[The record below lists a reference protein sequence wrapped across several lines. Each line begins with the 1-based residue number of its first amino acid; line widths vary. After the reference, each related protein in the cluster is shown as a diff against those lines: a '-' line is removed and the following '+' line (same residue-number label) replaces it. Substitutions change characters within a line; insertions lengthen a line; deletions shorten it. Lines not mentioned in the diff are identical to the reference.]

1 MEIIAGII
9 IIVTFMMLMCCCR
22 TAKRQDT
29 QDGILLRNKNT
40 TIADCLFAYN
50 EYGWVSKLNDGKFNG
65 FKKE

>member
-1 MEIIAGII
+1 MWIFYGII
-9 IIVTFMMLMCCCR
+9 FIVAFVWCLCFCKV
-22 TAKRQDT
+22 AKKSDNQNY
-29 QDGILLRNKNT
+29 ILLRNKNT

>member
-1 MEIIAGII
+1 
-9 IIVTFMMLMCCCR
+9 MCCCR